1 MKYILTITIMLMTL
15 TGCSSVPSPEADSSE
30 NEEGSAQPELAG
42 GNIDRIIP
50 GHDIAVF
57 KNYNTEQIGKNSI
70 VTIVK

>member
-1 MKYILTITIMLMTL
+1 M
-15 TGCSSVPSPEADSSE
+15 SSPVSDSSG

-50 GHDIAVF
+50 GRDIAVF
-57 KNYNTEQIGKNSI
+57 EKYKTEQIGKNRI

>member
-1 MKYILTITIMLMTL
+1 M
-15 TGCSSVPSPEADSSE
+15 PSPEADSSE